1 MFELPINDDERG
13 QVGIGTLII
22 FIAMVLVAAVAAG
35 VLINTAG
42 LLESTASD
50 TSADSQAQ
58 VSNQLTVVSA
68 VGDVDASSGNVT
80 ELNFTVMKS
89 AGSGDIDLANAT
101 VQYQSDSVAE
111 TLDYG
116 TSTDTNTYVVFETD
130 GDTALDVNAGDDV
143 TLNGQD
149 ERKVISVDLT
159 DTSGVGDELAEG
171 DEATVKFVDQSGAST
186 IYGVNVPNTISDEN
200 YVSV

>member
-1 MFELPINDDERG
+1 VELPTNDDERG

-58 VSNQLTVVSA
+58 VSNQITVVSA
-68 VGDVDASSGNVT
+68 VGEVNSDNVT
-80 ELNFTVMKS
+80 KLNFTVMKS
-89 AGSGDIDLANAT
+89 AGSDDIDLANAT
-101 VQYQSDSVAE
+101 VQYQSDQVAE

-116 TSTDTNTYVVFETD
+116 STGTGANAFKVSETD
-130 GDTALDVNAGDDV
+130 GDAALGPNAV
-143 TLNGQD
+143 VLNSSD
-149 ERKVISVDLT
+149 ARKVITISLADLNNK
-159 DTSGVGDELAEG
+159 LQEG

-186 IYGVNVPNTISDEN
+186 IYGVNVPNTISDES
-200 YVSV
+200 YVAV

>member
-1 MFELPINDDERG
+1 MFDAIDTDERG

-42 LLESTASD
+42 LLESSASD
-50 TSADSQAQ
+50 TAADSQAQ
-58 VSNQLTVVSA
+58 VSNQITVVSA
-68 VGDVDASSGNVT
+68 VGDVDSGDVA

-101 VQYQSDSVAE
+101 IQYQSADKAE
-111 TLDYG
+111 TLGYG
-116 TSTDTNTYVVFETD
+116 ESTDGNTFVVYNTD
-130 GDTALDVNAGDDV
+130 GNTALTVSNDLV
-143 TLNGQD
+143 LNDTD

-159 DTSGVGDELAEG
+159 SANGLDDTLAEG
-171 DEATVKFVDQSGAST
+171 EEATVTFVDQSGAST
-186 IYGVNVPNTISDEN
+186 IYGVNVPNTISGES
-200 YVSV
+200 YVAV

>member
-1 MFELPINDDERG
+1 MFELPNNDTERG

-50 TSADSQAQ
+50 TGQDSQAQ

-68 VGDVDASSGNVT
+68 VGEVNSGNVT

-101 VQYQSDSVAE
+101 VQYQSTDKAE
-111 TLDYG
+111 TL
-116 TSTDTNTYVVFETD
+116 SFSDTAGANAFVVYNTD
-130 GDTALDVNAGDDV
+130 GATELTVSNDLVLSD
-143 TLNGQD
+143 QD

-159 DTSGVGDELAEG
+159 SGALDDELEEG
-171 DEATVKFVDQSGAST
+171 EEATVTFVDQSGAST
-186 IYGVNVPNTISDEN
+186 IYGVNVPDTVSDEN
-200 YVSV
+200 YVAV